1 MNSVKSVSENFN
13 SLSDNVKQ
21 DVLLYG
27 DPRLDENKNNFYLEA
42 TLSYIKNTERFSG
55 SIFD

>member
-13 SLSDNVKQ
+13 SFSDNIKK

-27 DPRLDENKNNFYLEA
+27 DSRLDENKNKFRGNIILY
-42 TLSYIKNTERFSG
+42 
-55 SIFD
+55 